1 MSTLMVKALSELV
14 GTYVFLG
21 AGYATRW
28 NPIALG
34 LSLAFVVMMVGAA
47 ANPVASLIQLMDGS
61 LRSLPDF
68 IVMVVNQ
75 ILAGIAIYLTVPVV
89 V

>member
-1 MSTLMVKALSELV
+1 MSTFMVQALSELI
-14 GTYVFLG
+14 GTYFFLG

-47 ANPVASLIQLMDGS
+47 VNPVASLINLMDGS
-61 LRSLPDF
+61 LRSVSDF
-68 IVMVVNQ
+68 VVMVVMQ
-75 ILAGIAIYLTVPVV
+75 VLAGIAIYMTVPVV